1 MRFVARNVEIP
12 CAAQLFWLGVA
23 DPSRAWS
30 FFEAAQRFGSLMR
43 VVLPAERPGVFVNR
57 LAIRFV
63 IPNGLAGVLASSAIG
78 VFRPTGGD
86 MDDGYYW
93 VLLIFLTL
101 VLLFGLV
108 SALSDLVNDERAIVR
123 PPERPSQKATLR
135 TPSMTACVQRMRGA
149 SERHGRGH
157 AKLDV
162 GPRIGQR
169 RRLKCPMGVSR

>member
-1 MRFVARNVEIP
+1 VRDVEIP

-23 DPSRAWS
+23 EPSRAWS
-30 FFEAAQRFGSLMR
+30 FFEATQRFGSLMR

-63 IPNGLAGVLASSAIG
+63 IPHGLTGVPVSSAIG
-78 VFRPTGGD
+78 VFRPTGSN

-101 VLLFGLV
+101 VLLFGLI

-123 PPERPSQKATLR
+123 PPERPLGKASLR
-135 TPSMTACVQRMRGA
+135 TPSMTACVQRMRRA
-149 SERHGRGH
+149 SARHGRGR
-157 AKLDV
+157 ARLYV

-169 RRLKCPMGVSR
+169 RRLRCPMGGSR